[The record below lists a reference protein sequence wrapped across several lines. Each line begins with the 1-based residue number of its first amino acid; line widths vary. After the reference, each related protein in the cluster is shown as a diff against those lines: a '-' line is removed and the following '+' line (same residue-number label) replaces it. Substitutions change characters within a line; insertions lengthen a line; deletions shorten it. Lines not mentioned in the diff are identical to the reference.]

1 MEPVLCVNCYDL
13 FPPSPRHKNQSYCM
27 KPECRRAKKA
37 AWKRTKMRT
46 DANFRQDQ
54 RLCNQKWAHNNRDY
68 WSRYRK
74 RNPDKADRNRILQRI
89 RNRRRAQNR
98 QKCAGQDLAPIAK
111 VDASTSQ
118 NYNMIGQF
126 WLVPIIAKVDALKVH
141 IVEIPAPY
149 R

>member
-1 MEPVLCVNCYDL
+1 
-13 FPPSPRHKNQSYCM
+13 M

-46 DANFRQDQ
+46 DADFRQDQ
-54 RLCNQKWAHNNRDY
+54 RLSNQKWAQTHRDY
-68 WSRYRK
+68 WSRYRQ
-74 RNPDKADRNRILQRI
+74 RNPDKANRNRILQRI
-89 RNRRRAQNR
+89 RNKRRTADR
-98 QKCAGQDLAPIAK
+98 QKSAEQNEALIAK

-126 WLVPIIAKVDALKVH
+126 WLVPIIAKVDALKVN
-141 IVEIPAPY
+141 IVEVPAPY

>member
-1 MEPVLCVNCYDL
+1 
-13 FPPSPRHKNQSYCM
+13 M

-46 DANFRQDQ
+46 DADFRHDQ
-54 RLCNQKWAHNNRDY
+54 RLSNQKWAQTHRDY
-68 WSRYRK
+68 WSRYRQ
-74 RNPDKADRNRILQRI
+74 RNPDIADRNRILQRI
-89 RNRRRAQNR
+89 RNKRRAANR
-98 QKCAGQDLAPIAK
+98 QKSGEQNEALIAK

-126 WLVPIIAKVDALKVH
+126 WLVPIIAKVDALKVN
-141 IVEIPAPY
+141 IVEVPAPY

>member
-1 MEPVLCVNCYDL
+1 MEPVICVNCCDF

-46 DANFRQDQ
+46 DAKFRQDQ
-54 RLCNQKWAHNNRDY
+54 RLSNQKWAHNNRDY
-68 WSRYRK
+68 WSRYRQ

-89 RNRRRAQNR
+89 RNKRRAAR
-98 QKCAGQDLAPIAK
+98 RSKCTGQDPVLIAK

-118 NYNMIGQF
+118 NFNLIGQF
-126 WLVPIIAKVDALKVH
+126 WLVPIIAKVDALKVN
-141 IVEIPAPY
+141 IVEVTGPC